1 MKHNFTAERKQR
13 TPGRVL
19 EEPTCSSSVFQTGAS
34 TCTPYRTAAGPT
46 AGVCPE
52 FAWSWVT
59 ETSLQTGAPG
69 DPEAPGGG
77 GGEPSKPA
85 WPPPG
90 QAPAASWRTASPP
103 SPYLVGVLA
112 VLQVHDALAPAL
124 RVAQHVVLRVLQEGR
139 GAGGG
144 ERGGGKPAGLQVQR
158 AVRPQPAALRVRRLR
173 LGTALRL
180 LALLGGDGEPGD
192 DGRQHPVGGPAA
204 PFRRVGQLP
213 GGCGGDGGAASL
225 EEGAELPHAQPL
237 GPAEVRAAVQPGA
250 GLHGG
255 VGAGRLPGSAPGPAA
270 GGVHGGTPR
279 RRRRR
284 RGKFFVAQ
292 SPAAARSPAARF
304 MSSPPSLGS
313 SDSPAATAGGGYRAR

>member
-1 MKHNFTAERKQR
+1 M
-13 TPGRVL
+13 TPR
-19 EEPTCSSSVFQTGAS
+19 P
-34 TCTPYRTAAGPT
+34 
-46 AGVCPE
+46 
-52 FAWSWVT
+52 
-59 ETSLQTGAPG
+59 
-69 DPEAPGGG
+69 PGGG
-77 GGEPSKPA
+77 GGNPA
-85 WPPPG
+85 SPPGRPPAKRPPPAG
-90 QAPAASWRTASPP
+90 EPPPPHPP

-279 RRRRR
+279 RRRR
-284 RGKFFVAQ
+284 GKFFVAQ

-313 SDSPAATAGGGYRAR
+313 SDSPTATAGGGYRAR